1 MSVFKARKPNKLNAK
16 TTFIDTKG
24 DWEATLSATQR
35 GKKSSQMNE
44 QYVKQNCPSGSF
56 DPFKIPLLM
65 KPIVPYEEQVLIRKN
80 AGEKLNK
87 KDTIIINNYLGKQK
101 EMLKIDMMHLETQGL
116 NAKMETKEGK
126 IRLLFKII
134 EFLISRFLNDMVYN
148 TFNKILEFNPSD
160 ELLKEYNPLI
170 INIKKIIAQLDTVE
184 LQFNKFHTSMP
195 PLNESGFV
203 QLDDF
208 QKEVITNID
217 NNVSTIVS
225 APTSAGKS
233 VMTGYLYTKKNKLG
247 GSINAIV
254 VVPSDP
260 LAWQMSAMI
269 SKIIDKDVPIITRT
283 FQSETVR
290 DELVKKVKSIGV
302 VVGTP
307 QYLVDYLPL
316 FDKEGCHFD
325 WVVIDEIH
333 MIGNDNCKEMELIIK
348 RYNTVPILALSAT
361 IGNIEELQ
369 KWFKLNGQDIS
380 VVKCTKRFI
389 NLQKWYVETVDN
401 ESIFHRI
408 SPLSSVSIEDFN
420 NKSVL
425 SKSLNP
431 TPPDIWDLAMKLDK
445 ILPKE
450 LKIHDYFIT
459 ITRITLDQ
467 ANEYFDK
474 IIGFMVECVQNKKHS
489 KIINSIIN
497 SDNTAQ
503 DANIE
508 YDLYNVVIKLKREN
522 KTPAIVFQTDSHLC
536 LDIVRKL
543 SKRFRDEEER
553 AHPTLMK
560 ERVSLLSRS
569 KSNEK
574 KIGQEITVTD
584 KYGKK
589 KSVNINMN
597 SIGDKK
603 MTKLMMTDQIEKM
616 EEHVIDISIYE
627 PHPDFIMNLTQPFNQ
642 HMIDNWNKELK
653 QYFPQNGC
661 EYHYI
666 IDLLW
671 RGIGVYAKGL
681 PEPYLH
687 IIQNLACSGKLGLV
701 FSDESLVF
709 GVSMPFRTSIIT
721 PDRNINS
728 MMYHQMAGRA
738 GRRGL
743 DKEGNVMLLGYNW
756 TQIKELTTS
765 VIPDVAGC
773 DTMFYGSYFASKLS
787 GNDQWNNIM
796 SNFLKH
802 SITNDDANEF
812 YSNISDT
819 LEDGWKFA
827 VSDNFAFNHMLW
839 RLRHSED
846 VFRIAFLV
854 IYIRKLFHNCEYK
867 NENIQIEFAKFISHF
882 IDVHE
887 ANNDAYVLEP
897 LSIEYPIGEHLET
910 LGIDNQIE
918 KIDSKVFECIRLN
931 SIIIKSFDLNGHEK
945 SKLRERLMNFGE
957 KIRNIQHYF
966 YHCREQPITRLLS
979 KLLTRI
985 WWIYHSSSPVMEP
998 IKRYEEITFDV
1009 APEDYHYNESSSDD
1023 EDDDDEEA
1031 S

>member
-1 MSVFKARKPNKLNAK
+1 MSGFKARKHNNPKGSK
-16 TTFIDTKG
+16 TPFVDTKG

-56 DPFKIPLLM
+56 DPFKIPSLM
-65 KPIVPYEEQVLIRKN
+65 NPVIPYEEQVLVRKN

-87 KDTIIINNYLGKQK
+87 KDTIIINNYLVKQK
-101 EMLKIDMMHLETQGL
+101 EMLKIDLKHLETQGL
-116 NAKMETKEGK
+116 NAKMETTEGK

-134 EFLISRFLNDMVYN
+134 EFLISRNLNDMVYN
-148 TFNKILEFNPSD
+148 TYNKIIEFKPNAMLLE
-160 ELLKEYNPLI
+160 EYSAFI
-170 INIKKIIAQLDTVE
+170 IKIKKIIEQLDIIE

-203 QLDDF
+203 KLDDF

-233 VMTGYLYTKKNKLG
+233 IMTGYLYTKKKPSG

-283 FQSETVR
+283 FQSEIVR

-316 FDKEGCHFD
+316 FDKEGCSFD

-333 MIGNDNCKEMELIIK
+333 MIGNENCKEMELIIK
-348 RYNTVPILALSAT
+348 RYNTIPILALSAT

-369 KWFKLNGQDIS
+369 KWFKLNGQIIS
-380 VVKCTKRFI
+380 VVKCAKRFI
-389 NLQKWYVETVDN
+389 NLQKWYVETIDN
-401 ESIFHRI
+401 SGESQVNFHRI
-408 SPLSSVSIEDFN
+408 SPLSSVTIEDFT
-420 NKSVL
+420 NKSIL

-431 TPPDIWDLAMKLDK
+431 TPPDIWELAIKLDN
-445 ILPKE
+445 ILPKK
-450 LKIHDYFIT
+450 LKIHEYFT
-459 ITRITLDQ
+459 SDSRITLDQ

-474 IIGFMVECVQNKKHS
+474 LINFMVTCIDTKKHTNV
-489 KIINSIIN
+489 INSIIN
-497 SDNTAQ
+497 QENIN
-503 DANIE
+503 ANIQ
-508 YDLYNVVIKLKREN
+508 YDLYDVVMKLKRED

-543 SKRFRDEEER
+543 SKRIRDEEER
-553 AHPTLMK
+553 AHPTLMR
-560 ERVSLLSRS
+560 ERLTLLSRS
-569 KSNEK
+569 KANEK
-574 KIGQEITVTD
+574 KIGQDVIVTD
-584 KYGKK
+584 KHGKK

-597 SIGDKK
+597 KVGDKK

-616 EEHVIDISIYE
+616 EEHVVDISIYE

-709 GVSMPFRTSIIT
+709 GVSMPFRTTLIT

-756 TQIKELTTS
+756 NQIKELTTS
-765 VIPDVAGC
+765 VIPDVVGC
-773 DTMFYGSYFASKLS
+773 DTMFYGSCFASKLS
-787 GNDQWNNIM
+787 GEDKWNNIM
-796 SNFLKH
+796 KNFLKD
-802 SITNDDANEF
+802 SIKNEDADEF

-827 VSDNFAFNHMLW
+827 TSDNLAFNHMLW

-854 IYIRKLFHNCEYK
+854 IYIRKLFHNCNYK
-867 NENIQIEFAKFISHF
+867 NENTQIEFAKFISHF

-887 ANNDAYVLEP
+887 ATDSYVLEP
-897 LSIEYPIGEHLET
+897 LTIEYPIGEHLET
-910 LGIDNQIE
+910 LGLDNQVT
-918 KIDSKVFECIRLN
+918 KIDSRIFECIRHNTL
-931 SIIIKSFDLNGHEK
+931 IIDLNGYEK

-966 YHCREQPITRLLS
+966 YHCREQPVTRLLS

-998 IKRYEEITFDV
+998 IKRYEEITFDI
-1009 APEDYHYNESSSDD
+1009 APENYHFNESSSED
-1023 EDDDDEEA
+1023 EDEDED
-1031 S
+1031 

>member
-1 MSVFKARKPNKLNAK
+1 MQSYKARKPKNDQK
-16 TTFIDTKG
+16 TAFVDTKG

-65 KPIVPYEEQVLIRKN
+65 KPSIPYEEQILKRKN

-87 KDTIIINNYLGKQK
+87 KDTIIIDNYLSKQK
-101 EMLKIDMMHLETQGL
+101 ELLKIDLERLETQGL
-116 NAKMETKEGK
+116 NAKPETTEGK
-126 IRLLFKII
+126 IRLLFKFI
-134 EFLISRFLNDMVYN
+134 EFQISRRLNELVYS
-148 TFNKILEFNPSD
+148 TYNKIIEFNPSIK
-160 ELLKEYNPLI
+160 LLKEYEQSITKIKLI
-170 INIKKIIAQLDTVE
+170 ISELDPIE
-184 LQFNKFHTSMP
+184 LQFNKFHANMP

-217 NNVSTIVS
+217 NNISTIVS

-233 VMTGYLYTKKNKLG
+233 VMTGYLYTKKNKSG
-247 GSINAIV
+247 NSINAIV

-283 FQSETVR
+283 FQSEIVR
-290 DELVKKVKSIGV
+290 DELVKKVKNIGV

-316 FDKEGCHFD
+316 FDKEGCTFD

-333 MIGNDNCKEMELIIK
+333 MIGNTSCKEMELIIK
-348 RYNTVPILALSAT
+348 RYNKIPLLALSAT
-361 IGNIEELQ
+361 IGNIDELQ
-369 KWFKLNGQDIS
+369 SWFKLNGHDIS

-389 NLQKWYVETVDN
+389 NLQKWYVETVNNDVN
-401 ESIFHRI
+401 FCRI
-408 SPLSSVSIEDFN
+408 SPLSSVTIEDFR
-420 NKSVL
+420 NKSIL

-431 TPPDIWDLAMKLDK
+431 TPPDIWELAMKLDK
-445 ILPKE
+445 ILSND
-450 LKIHDYFIT
+450 LKIHKYFSDDA
-459 ITRITLDQ
+459 RITLDQ

-474 IIGFMVECVQNKKHS
+474 LISFMVNMINTGKHIKAIE
-489 KIINSIIN
+489 KIINIEH
-497 SDNTAQ
+497 
-503 DANIE
+503 NIGNNE
-508 YDLYNVVIKLKREN
+508 YDLYNVVMKLKREN
-522 KTPAIVFQTDSHLC
+522 KTPAIVFQTDAHLC

-543 SKRFRDEEER
+543 SKRIRDEEEN

-560 ERVSLLSRS
+560 ERLSLLSRS
-569 KSNEK
+569 KANEK
-574 KIGQEITVTD
+574 KIGQDVIVTD

-589 KSVNINMN
+589 KSVSINMN
-597 SIGDKK
+597 TIGDKK

-616 EEHVIDISIYE
+616 EEHVIDVSIYE

-642 HMIDNWNKELK
+642 HMIDTWNKELK
-653 QYFPQNGC
+653 QFFPQNGC

-701 FSDESLVF
+701 FSDDSLVF
-709 GVSMPFRTSIIT
+709 GVSMPFRTTVIT

-765 VIPDVAGC
+765 VIPDVVGC
-773 DTMFYGSYFASKLS
+773 DTMFYGSCFASKLAS
-787 GNDQWNNIM
+787 TGSDWDNIKY
-796 SNFLKH
+796 NFLKH
-802 SITNDDANEF
+802 SITNEDANEF
-812 YSNISDT
+812 YSSIDST

-827 VSDNFAFNHMLW
+827 VSDNLAFNHMLW

-854 IYIRKLFHNCEYK
+854 IYIRKLFHNCNYK
-867 NENIQIEFAKFISHF
+867 NENTQIEFAKFIAQY
-882 IDVHE
+882 IDVYE
-887 ANNDAYVLEP
+887 STDNYKLEP
-897 LSIEYPIGEHLET
+897 STLGSEYPISSYLET
-910 LGIDNQIE
+910 LGLDNQITN
-918 KIDSKVFECIRLN
+918 IDGKVFECIRMN
-931 SIIIKSFDLNGHEK
+931 SIINKSSDLNGYEK

-998 IKRYEEITFDV
+998 IKRYEEIVFDT
-1009 APEDYHYNESSSDD
+1009 APEDYHYNDSSSDEE
-1023 EDDDDEEA
+1023 ED
-1031 S
+1031 

>member
-1 MSVFKARKPNKLNAK
+1 MSSFKARKPKLGAK
-16 TTFIDTKG
+16 GATGAKPVFVDTKG

-44 QYVKQNCPSGSF
+44 QYVKQNCPTGSF
-56 DPFKIPLLM
+56 DPYKIPALMNPKVSNEEKLLA
-65 KPIVPYEEQVLIRKN
+65 RKE
-80 AGEKLNK
+80 AGETLNK
-87 KDTIIINNYLGKQK
+87 KDTIIINNYLAKQR
-101 EMLKIDMMHLETQGL
+101 ELLKIDLKHLETQGL

-134 EFLISRFLNDMVYN
+134 EFLISRNLNDMVYN
-148 TFNKILEFNPSD
+148 TFNKVLEFNPDD
-160 ELLKEYNPLI
+160 ELLEEYSS
-170 INIKKIIAQLDTVE
+170 NIKQIKSIIEKLDTIE
-184 LQFNKFHTSMP
+184 LQFNKFHTNMP

-233 VMTGYLYTKKNKLG
+233 IMTGYLYTKKKQSG

-269 SKIIDKDVPIITRT
+269 SKIIDKDVPLITRT
-283 FQSETVR
+283 FQSEIVR
-290 DELVKKVKSIGV
+290 DELVKKVKSIGI

-316 FDKEGCHFD
+316 FDKEGCQFD

-333 MIGNDNCKEMELIIK
+333 MIGNDSCKEMELIIK
-348 RYNTVPILALSAT
+348 RYNTIPILALSAT

-380 VVKCTKRFI
+380 IVKCTKRFI
-389 NLQKWYVETVDN
+389 NLQKWFVETVN
-401 ESIFHRI
+401 SQIQFNRI

-420 NKSVL
+420 TKTVL

-431 TPPDIWDLAMKLDK
+431 TPPDIWDLAIKLDK
-445 ILPKE
+445 ILPKT
-450 LKIHDYFIT
+450 LKIHEYFPVGS
-459 ITRITLDQ
+459 RITLDQ
-467 ANEYFDK
+467 ANEYFEK
-474 IIGFMVECVQNKKHS
+474 IINFMVDCVQNRKHTRV
-489 KIINSIIN
+489 INEVIN
-497 SDNTAQ
+497 VESNI
-503 DANIE
+503 ANIE
-508 YDLYNVVIKLKREN
+508 YDLYDVVMKLKREN
-522 KTPAIVFQTDSHLC
+522 KTPAIIFQTDSHLC

-543 SKRFRDEEER
+543 SKRIRDEEER
-553 AHPTLMK
+553 AHPKLMS
-560 ERVSLLSRS
+560 ERLTLLSRS
-569 KSNEK
+569 KANEK
-574 KIGQEITVTD
+574 KIGQDITVTD

-597 SIGDKK
+597 TVGDKK

-616 EEHVIDISIYE
+616 EEHVVDISIYE

-642 HMIDNWNKELK
+642 HIIDGWNKDLK
-653 QYFPQNGC
+653 QYFPQNGY

-687 IIQNLACSGKLGLV
+687 IVQNLACSGKLGLV

-709 GVSMPFRTSIIT
+709 GVSMPFRTSVIT

-765 VIPDVAGC
+765 VIPDVVGC
-773 DTMFYGSYFASKLS
+773 DTMFYGSCFASKLHDS
-787 GNDQWNNIM
+787 EWDKIKH
-796 SNFLKH
+796 NFLKH
-802 SITNDDANEF
+802 SITNEDAEDF
-812 YSNISDT
+812 YSSIEST

-827 VSDNFAFNHMLW
+827 VSDNIAFNHMLW

-846 VFRIAFLV
+846 VFRVAFLV
-854 IYIRKLFHNCEYK
+854 IYMRKLFHNCNYK
-867 NENIQIEFAKFISHF
+867 NENTQIEFAKFMSHF
-882 IDVHE
+882 IDVRE
-887 ANNDAYVLEP
+887 ANDSHVLEP
-897 LSIEYPIGEHLET
+897 LVLEYPISQHLET
-910 LGIDNQIE
+910 LGLDNQID
-918 KIDSKVFECIRLN
+918 KIDSKVFECIRSN
-931 SIIIKSFDLNGHEK
+931 SIIIKSQDMNGYEK

-998 IKRYEEITFDV
+998 IKRYEEITFDI
-1009 APEDYHYNESSSDD
+1009 APETYHYNESSSDEEED
-1023 EDDDDEEA
+1023 EDED
-1031 S
+1031 

>member
-1 MSVFKARKPNKLNAK
+1 MLGHKGRTHHKSTHKSHTP
-16 TTFIDTKG
+16 FIDTKG

-44 QYVKQNCPSGSF
+44 QCVKQNCPTGSF
-56 DPFKIPLLM
+56 DPFKIKYLM
-65 KPIVPYEEQVLIRKN
+65 NPTIPYEEKLIKRKE
-80 AGEKLNK
+80 AGEKFNK
-87 KDTIIINNYLGKQK
+87 KDTIILNNYLSNQE
-101 EMLKIDMMHLETQGL
+101 EMLKTDLVRLNTQGI
-116 NAKMETKEGK
+116 NAKPDTNEGK
-126 IRLLFKII
+126 IRLLFKFI
-134 EFLISRFLNDMVYN
+134 EFQMSRRLNDLVYN
-148 TFNKILEFNPSD
+148 TFIKINEFNPSSK
-160 ELLKEYNPLI
+160 LLEEYNELI
-170 INIKKIIAQLDTVE
+170 IKIKKIIEGLDPVE
-184 LQFNKFHTSMP
+184 LQFNKFHTNMP

-208 QKEVITNID
+208 QKQVITNID
-217 NNVSTIVS
+217 NNISTIVS

-233 VMTGYLYTKKNKLG
+233 VMTGYLYTKKNKSG
-247 GSINAIV
+247 GTINAIV

-283 FQSETVR
+283 FQSETSL
-290 DELVKKVKSIGV
+290 DELIRKVKSIGV

-316 FDKEGCHFD
+316 FDKENINFD

-333 MIGNDNCKEMELIIK
+333 MIGNETCKEMELIIK
-348 RYNTVPILALSAT
+348 RYNDIPILALSAT
-361 IGNIEELQ
+361 IGNIDKLQ
-369 KWFKLNGQDIS
+369 EWFKLNGQDIS

-389 NLQKWYVETVDN
+389 NLQKWYTETIDN
-401 ESIFHRI
+401 TIHFRRI
-408 SPLSSVSIEDFN
+408 SPLMSVTIDDFI

-425 SKSLNP
+425 TKSLNP
-431 TPPDIWDLAMKLDK
+431 TPPDIWELAMKLDN
-445 ILPKE
+445 ILPSS
-450 LKIHDYFIT
+450 LKIHKYFSADA
-459 ITRITLDQ
+459 RITLDQ
-467 ANEYFDK
+467 ANEYFNEL
-474 IIGFMVECVQNKKHS
+474 INFMVLCVSTPKKS
-489 KIINSIIN
+489 KTVENIINN
-497 SDNTAQ
+497 NVTL
-503 DANIE
+503 DAKHIE
-508 YDLYNVVIKLKREN
+508 YDLYEVVMKLKREN

-543 SKRFRDEEER
+543 SKRIRDEEEK

-560 ERVSLLSRS
+560 ERLTLLSRS
-569 KSNEK
+569 KANEK
-574 KIGQEITVTD
+574 KIGQDVIVTD
-584 KYGKK
+584 KHGKK
-589 KSVNINMN
+589 KSVDINMN
-597 SIGDKK
+597 SVGDKK
-603 MTKLMMTDQIEKM
+603 MNKLMMTDQLEKM
-616 EEHVIDISIYE
+616 EEHVIDIAIYE

-642 HMIDNWNKELK
+642 HMIDTWNKELK

-709 GVSMPFRTSIIT
+709 GVSMPFRTTVIT

-765 VIPDVAGC
+765 VIPDVTGC
-773 DTMFYGSYFASKLS
+773 DTMFYGSCFGSKLA
-787 GNDQWNNIM
+787 NNLTKWDNIKK
-796 SNFLKH
+796 NFLKT
-802 SITNDDANEF
+802 SITNEDADDF
-812 YSNISDT
+812 YSSILST
-819 LEDGWKFA
+819 LNDGWKFA
-827 VSDNFAFNHMLW
+827 MSDNVAFNQMLW
-839 RLRHSED
+839 RFRHTDD

-854 IYIRKLFHNCEYK
+854 IYIRKIFFNCNYK
-867 NENIQIEFAKFISHF
+867 NENTQIEFAKFIANY
-882 IDVHE
+882 IDVYE
-887 ANNDAYVLEP
+887 TDNMDFKLEQSSLASDFPINN
-897 LSIEYPIGEHLET
+897 HLTT
-910 LGIDNQIE
+910 LGLDVQINN
-918 KIDSKVFECIRLN
+918 IDSKVFECIRLN
-931 SIIIKSFDLNGHEK
+931 SIIPTENGYEK

-998 IKRYEEITFDV
+998 IKRYEEIIFET
-1009 APEDYHYNESSSDD
+1009 APETFHYCDSSSDD
-1023 EDDDDEEA
+1023 EE
-1031 S
+1031 